1 METPLPSEISSSTSS
16 TSAYAWTT
24 RLPAGKLV
32 VIKVGTSTL
41 MGPDGPDM
49 ALLARLADV
58 LAALIS
64 ARNRVVLVTSGAVG
78 TGRWRLKLTGRPKSI
93 PEKQAAAAVGQGI
106 LMHLYERVLAE
117 RGLTSAQL
125 LLTRA
130 DLGDRQRY
138 INASNTLGVLLAA
151 VPAVVP
157 IINENDSVAIEE
169 LKFGDNDTLSA
180 LVASLVD
187 ADALYILS
195 DVDGLYEA
203 DPRLKPDALRI
214 RQVDHITPEIEALA
228 GGSGS
233 DLGTGGMTTKI
244 AAARIATSCGIPM
257 VLTSGRQPEDV
268 LASLAGEPIGTT
280 FAAGPTRLEGRKRWL
295 AFSGQAGG
303 KLSLDLGAV
312 RAVREQGKSL
322 LPAGIRK
329 VAGEFEPGALVSLL
343 DPDGREFARGLV
355 NYSSE
360 ELVRIRGHQ
369 SAEIEG
375 VLGYKHY
382 DEAIHRNNLVIT

>member
-1 METPLPSEISSSTSS
+1 M
-16 TSAYAWTT
+16 
-24 RLPAGKLV
+24 

-41 MGPDGPDM
+41 MGPDGPNM
-49 ALLARLADV
+49 ALMDRLAAV
-58 LAALIS
+58 LALVS
-64 ARNRVVLVTSGAVG
+64 ERNRCVLVTSGAVG
-78 TGRWRLKLTGRPKSI
+78 TGRWRLGLTGRPRSI

-117 RGLTSAQL
+117 RGLASAQL

-138 INASNTLGVLLAA
+138 VNASNTLGVLLAA
-151 VPAVVP
+151 NPPVVP

-195 DVDGLYEA
+195 DVDGLYDA
-203 DPRLKPDALRI
+203 DPRSNPNAKRLAR
-214 RQVDHITPEIEALA
+214 VEAITPEIEALA
-228 GGSGS
+228 GGAGS
-233 DLGTGGMTTKI
+233 DLGTGGMATKV

-257 VLTSGRQPEDV
+257 VLTSGTQPEDV
-268 LASLAGEPIGTT
+268 LASLAGEAIGTT
-280 FAAGPTRLEGRKRWL
+280 FAAGPTRLEGRKRWM
-295 AFSGQAGG
+295 AFSGQVAG
-303 KLSLDLGAV
+303 KLSLDAGAA

-322 LPAGIRK
+322 LAAGIRK
-329 VAGEFEPGALVSLL
+329 VAGEFEPGALVALVEA
-343 DPDGREFARGLV
+343 DGRECARGLV

-369 SAEIEG
+369 SAEIES

-382 DEAIHRNNLVIT
+382 DEVIHRNNLVLT